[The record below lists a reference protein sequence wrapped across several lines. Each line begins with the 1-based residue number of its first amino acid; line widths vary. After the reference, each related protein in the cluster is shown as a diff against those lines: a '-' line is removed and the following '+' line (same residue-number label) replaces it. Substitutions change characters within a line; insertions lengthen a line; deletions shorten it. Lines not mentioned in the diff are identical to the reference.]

1 MNILITNDDGFDAEG
16 ILALTEALTGLGRL
30 LIVAPT
36 ENKSGASSSLSLHKD
51 IVVYRRFADRYA
63 VDGTPVALIVCIWL

>member
-30 LIVAPT
+30 LIVAPDR
-36 ENKSGASSSLSLHKD
+36 KQK
-51 IVVYRRFADRYA
+51 RRFFF
-63 VDGTPVALIVCIWL
+63 V

>member
-51 IVVYRRFADRYA
+51 IVVYPAICRPICGGRHAR
-63 VDGTPVALIVCIWL
+63 

>member
-63 VDGTPVALIVCIWL
+63 WTARPLIVCIWL